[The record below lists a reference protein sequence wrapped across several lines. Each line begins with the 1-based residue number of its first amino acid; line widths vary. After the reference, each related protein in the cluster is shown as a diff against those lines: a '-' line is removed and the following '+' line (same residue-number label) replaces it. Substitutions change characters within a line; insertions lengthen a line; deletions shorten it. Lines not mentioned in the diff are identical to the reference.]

1 MSEEERGKRGWAERG
16 SLGGVVMKAAHLF
29 STVGL
34 ALCKVVN
41 YVSFMPA
48 GEPRVEPARGLSQA
62 RLTRGEKA
70 LSP

>member
-1 MSEEERGKRGWAERG
+1 MGGKGQFRGGWC
-16 SLGGVVMKAAHLF
+16 VMKAAHLF